1 MPSACEKRAGRGVAG
16 FSLVELMVV
25 VMIVLVITAIAVPS
39 LLHAR
44 MRANEAAAVSSMKA
58 VQTAQTMY
66 SILYPEVGY
75 SPSLAWLGANGS
87 DCENTG
93 PHNSCLVRDE
103 ALTSGVKSGY
113 VFEISGD
120 GKTPS
125 ISYTL
130 AANPISSGFSGRCGF
145 SSGQLGDISVI
156 SQSGSGHFTVG
167 TSGCG
172 D

>member
-1 MPSACEKRAGRGVAG
+1 MSSASKNPGAVRGGG

-44 MRANEAAAVSSMKA
+44 MRANEAAAVSSMKTI
-58 VQTAQTMY
+58 QTAETLY
-66 SILYPEVGY
+66 SVLYPEVGY

-87 DCENTG
+87 DCQNTG
-93 PHNSCLVRDE
+93 PHNSCLIRDE
-103 ALTSGVKSGY
+103 VLTSGIKSGY
-113 VFEISGD
+113 VFEINGD

-125 ISYTL
+125 ASYTL
-130 AANPISSGFSGRCGF
+130 TANPVSTGFSGRCGF
-145 SSGQLGDISVI
+145 SSGQSGEIGVI
-156 SQSGSGHFTVG
+156 AQGGAGHFSVG